1 MNFIRFIQWQWR
13 KLELWQK
20 FFVFAMFLQG
30 LGWTRGDEL
39 GQWIGLSGLL
49 IIFGFMT
56 KWFVWEPLRDN
67 WIKYQ
72 EERQGLF
79 DKIKN
84 SDSQN
89 Q

>member
-1 MNFIRFIQWQWR
+1 MNVIRFIQWQWQ

-20 FFVFAMFLQG
+20 LFVFAMFLQG
-30 LGWTRGDEL
+30 LGWTRGDEI
-39 GQWIGLSGLL
+39 GQWIGLSGLA
-49 IIFGFMT
+49 IILAFMT
-56 KWFVWEPLRDN
+56 KWFIWEPLRDN